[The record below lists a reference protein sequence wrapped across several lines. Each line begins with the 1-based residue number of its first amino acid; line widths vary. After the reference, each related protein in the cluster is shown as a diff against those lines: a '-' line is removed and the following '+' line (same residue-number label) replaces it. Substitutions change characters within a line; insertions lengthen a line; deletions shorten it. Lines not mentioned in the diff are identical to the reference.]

1 LTELTKLSEA
11 SNYIRISGDLKMAS
25 KEDII
30 ARAKDAITDFDDE
43 LAAEVAE
50 EALVAGID
58 PVELIE
64 KGFTAGMQE
73 VGEKFEQGT
82 LFLPHVLAAAEAM
95 NAGMEVIKPE
105 MERRKSQT
113 KSLGTVVIGTIEG
126 DIHSIGKDIVA
137 SMLNIAGFKVVD
149 LGRDVPIKTFVE
161 KAKELKPQ
169 IVASSALMTT
179 TMINQIQIEEQ
190 LKEAGIRGQIKTMVG
205 GAPVTQD
212 WADKIGAD
220 LYGESATDVVSKVR
234 AALL

>member
-1 LTELTKLSEA
+1 
-11 SNYIRISGDLKMAS
+11 MAS

-43 LAAEVAE
+43 LAAEIAG

-73 VGEKFEQGT
+73 VGEQFEQGT

-137 SMLNIAGFKVVD
+137 SMLNIAGFNVVD

-161 KAKELKPQ
+161 KSKELKPQ

-179 TMINQIQIEEQ
+179 TMVNQIQIEEQ

-220 LYGESATDVVSKVR
+220 LYGESATDVVSKVK

>member
-1 LTELTKLSEA
+1 
-11 SNYIRISGDLKMAS
+11 MAS
-25 KEDII
+25 KEEII

-43 LAAEVAE
+43 LAAEVAG

-161 KAKELKPQ
+161 KAKEIKPQ
-169 IVASSALMTT
+169 IIASSALMTT

-220 LYGESATDVVSKVR
+220 LYGESATDVVSKVK

>member
-1 LTELTKLSEA
+1 MANKEA
-11 SNYIRISGDLKMAS
+11 L
-25 KEDII
+25 I
-30 ARAKDAITDFDDE
+30 AKAKDAITDFDDE
-43 LAAEVAE
+43 LAAEVAA
-50 EALVAGID
+50 EALAAGVD

-64 KGFTAGMQE
+64 KGFTAGMEE
-73 VGEKFEQGT
+73 VGAQFEQGT

-95 NAGMEVIKPE
+95 NAGIDVIKPE
-105 MERRKSQT
+105 MEKRKSET
-113 KSLGTVVIGTIEG
+113 KNFGTIVIGTIEG

-161 KAKELKPQ
+161 KAKEIKPQ
-169 IVASSALMTT
+169 IIASSALMTT
-179 TMINQIQIEEQ
+179 TMVNQIQIEEQ
-190 LKEAGIRGQIKTMVG
+190 LKEAGIRGQVKTMVG

-220 LYGESATDVVSKVR
+220 IYGESATDVVSKVK